1 MFAERDLDNGNGDL
15 FRGDAA
21 VCGHHVREE
30 LRKVCGRFARLD
42 GAICRR
48 RCKAEHGQFVRILV
62 IVVIF
67 LRRGRGDVLGGQ
79 ALRPCIIL
87 LHESDRLFLRHADA
101 DGVHRDG
108 AEGRSRPVDDLDV
121 QDFSDVRARVD
132 VLAQHIF
139 GKFGI
144 FKVLRGGN
152 DKEFF
157 VRFAVADGDVNVILS
172 RTAQKQG
179 DDAVACQRELG
190 GAHGA
195 RKGFVVLVSVEELL
209 PFRVEGTG
217 VPEQLGRVPDDA
229 RTEGVAFQHQPVV
242 HAVLEIAVLDGRLG
256 GIFAELG
263 GADLGKLVVALF
275 LRRLDFRFRLI
286 HLKVVQVDVGI
297 FFRVP
302 LVVVSDLDVDVLAH
316 VFGKVGDVADEM
328 IGDVRRVERGVGD
341 LQKGRIVALFVK
353 LDVAF
358 VPVFAGTQQKA
369 DLARAAQL
377 EGVAGERARKLRVA
391 RLVAAEEVVADFPHD
406 HVTHFVGIDDAVL
419 GKRRAGLRPAREVAH
434 ALFKPAV
441 DDVVADGIR
450 FLVAARRNS
459 KGGRRKQKSGKDESH
474 SLFHD
479 LPPEKMILFR
489 SHEAMLP

>member
-48 RCKAEHGQFVRILV
+48 RCKAEHGQFVRIIV

-217 VPEQLGRVPDDA
+217 VPEQLGRVPM
-229 RTEGVAFQHQPVV
+229 TLGPK
-242 HAVLEIAVLDGRLG
+242 VLPSSTSQ
-256 GIFAELG
+256 
-263 GADLGKLVVALF
+263 LF
-275 LRRLDFRFRLI
+275 MPSSKSPFLM
-286 HLKVVQVDVGI
+286 
-297 FFRVP
+297 
-302 LVVVSDLDVDVLAH
+302 VVS
-316 VFGKVGDVADEM
+316 VGSSLNSGAP
-328 IGDVRRVERGVGD
+328 ISASLSSRS
-341 LQKGRIVALFVK
+341 FC
-353 LDVAF
+353 
-358 VPVFAGTQQKA
+358 
-369 DLARAAQL
+369 AASTSAS
-377 EGVAGERARKLRVA
+377 V
-391 RLVAAEEVVADFPHD
+391 
-406 HVTHFVGIDDAVL
+406 
-419 GKRRAGLRPAREVAH
+419 
-434 ALFKPAV
+434 
-441 DDVVADGIR
+441 
-450 FLVAARRNS
+450 
-459 KGGRRKQKSGKDESH
+459 
-474 SLFHD
+474 
-479 LPPEKMILFR
+479 
-489 SHEAMLP
+489 